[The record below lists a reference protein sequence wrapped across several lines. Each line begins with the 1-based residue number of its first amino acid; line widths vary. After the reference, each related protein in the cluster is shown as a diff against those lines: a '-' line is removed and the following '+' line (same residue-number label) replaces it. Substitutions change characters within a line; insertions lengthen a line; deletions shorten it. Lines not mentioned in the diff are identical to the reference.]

1 MEGERGRVRF
11 ILMIDLSG
19 CCVDVKRPSRRL
31 LQELEFEQ
39 GMRG

>member
-19 CCVDVKRPSRRL
+19 CCVDVMRPSSRL
-31 LQELEFEQ
+31 LQELEFV
-39 GMRG
+39 